1 LKVESQIFPRTKFK
15 SNIGGIKLRE
25 KFLVFAVMSL
35 MLSSLSFAAS
45 PAEEK
50 PKALAQHPVSMFTK
64 SMSQSLL
71 GNIHVKNIVGDPIKV
86 GNVTI
91 IPVILIDVGYGGGGG
106 GSVQGQGPVGV
117 GFGLSGEAKPLGFI
131 VITKE
136 ETKFI
141 SVAKVPRK

>member
-1 LKVESQIFPRTKFK
+1 
-15 SNIGGIKLRE
+15 LRE
-25 KFLVFAVMSL
+25 KFLVFSVMSL
-35 MLSSLSFAAS
+35 MLFSLSFAES

-50 PKALAQHPVSMFTK
+50 PKAPSPAEHPVSMFTK

-71 GNIHVKNIVGDPIKV
+71 GNIHVKNIVGEPIKV
-86 GNVTI
+86 GKVTI
-91 IPVILIDVGYGGGGG
+91 IPVMLIDVGYGGGGG
-106 GSVQGQGPVGV
+106 GSIPGQGPVGI

>member
-1 LKVESQIFPRTKFK
+1 LK
-15 SNIGGIKLRE
+15 E
-25 KFLVFAVMSL
+25 KFLVFTVMSL
-35 MLSSLSFAAS
+35 MLFSLSFAAS

-50 PKALAQHPVSMFTK
+50 PKAPAPAEHPVSMFTK
-64 SMSQSLL
+64 SMSSSLL
-71 GNIHVKNIVGDPIKV
+71 GNIHVKNIVGEPIKV
-86 GNVTI
+86 GKVTI
-91 IPVILIDVGYGGGGG
+91 IPVMLIDVGYGGGGG
-106 GSVQGQGPVGV
+106 GSVKGQGPVGI